1 MAYKLEE
8 STTGLHISA
17 ENVIASGVLAGGD
30 LYPNYV
36 PALLGMHHEVTAS
49 NFEYLGGI
57 QQNLLS
63 KLKWSSTGNLD
74 VITNL
79 YYYENS
85 DQLYQIKTECYDG
98 EVLKKQATE
107 TFTWSGD
114 NLTGYDISFS

>member
-36 PALLGMHHEVTAS
+36 PALLGIHHAVTAS
-49 NFEYLGGI
+49 NFEYLGGT

-63 KLKWSSTGNLD
+63 KVKWSSAGNLD
-74 VITNL
+74 VTTNL
-79 YYYENS
+79 YYNG
-85 DQLYQIKTECYDG
+85 DQLHEIKTECYEG
-98 EVLKKQATE
+98 EVLKKRATE
-107 TFTWSGD
+107 HFEWSGD
-114 NLTGYDISFS
+114 NLTGYTITFE